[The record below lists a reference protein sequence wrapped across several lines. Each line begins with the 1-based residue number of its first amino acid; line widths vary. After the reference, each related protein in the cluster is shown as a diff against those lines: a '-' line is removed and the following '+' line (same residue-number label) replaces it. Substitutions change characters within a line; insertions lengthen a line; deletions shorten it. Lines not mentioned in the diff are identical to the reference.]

1 MSKTVSLDTK
11 GGRKSVKRPHRSTKK
26 RRYPLNRY
34 SMEKVDVNT
43 STSAK
48 KLKCDES
55 FDFEVNASFR
65 YRLINFISVFSV
77 ISEVVKCKK
86 CIYVAQKV
94 LILHLPL
101 HVLQMMQLLKL
112 TIGPNALRLSEDL
125 DAHRI
130 SRAEM
135 RAQEKTKEAR
145 KLRRAAQKESEDMA
159 TSLDNLLYGPGIAD

>member
-26 RRYPLNRY
+26 RCYPLNRY

-55 FDFEVNASFR
+55 FNFEVNASFR
-65 YRLINFISVFSV
+65 YRLINFISIFSV
-77 ISEVVKCKK
+77 ISEVVKFS
-86 CIYVAQKV
+86 IFNDGYTS
-94 LILHLPL
+94 
-101 HVLQMMQLLKL
+101 VLQMMQLLKL

-130 SRAEM
+130 SIAEM

-159 TSLDNLLYGPGIAD
+159 TSLDNLLYGPEIAD